1 MVEVQLSLLGLR
13 FRSNLI
19 NLNRSRLSLYL
30 GRSHVL
36 HLAALLLRGYLRTK
50 GDLLLILVVEAYRV
64 LLDRSPRIITLLLT
78 LPSPK

>member
-1 MVEVQLSLLGLR
+1 M
-13 FRSNLI
+13 
-19 NLNRSRLSLYL
+19 
-30 GRSHVL
+30 L
-36 HLAALLLRGYLRTK
+36 HLAALLLRGYLRTE